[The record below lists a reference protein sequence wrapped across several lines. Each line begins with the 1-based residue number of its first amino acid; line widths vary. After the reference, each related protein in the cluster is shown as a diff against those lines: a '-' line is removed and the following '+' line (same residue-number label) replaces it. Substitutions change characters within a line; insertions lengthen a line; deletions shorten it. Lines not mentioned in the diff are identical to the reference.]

1 MSLAHRNRLG
11 AWASPPTWVR
21 ARLARPQ
28 RCDPSP
34 VRRRDALSSCYS
46 ASHG

>member
-21 ARLARPQ
+21 GRPRPPAALRPIPGAQARRPL
-28 RCDPSP
+28 
-34 VRRRDALSSCYS
+34 VVL
-46 ASHG
+46 